1 MLECQKEFVLL
12 CRCPT
17 KYMQCRVYGMRTDI
31 YMFKNKHSSLIQ
43 WTIAFSKKRNSSTFG
58 LGCKTKQH
66 KMVANIKC
74 DADDAYNLLDMAS
87 RNEKIDT
94 VPSIRSSVSYA
105 KGYLLNII
113 DLSRKI
119 LVKC

>member
-1 MLECQKEFVLL
+1 MSKRICIFVSLFGKIHAMSHIWKANSFIMYNKI
-12 CRCPT
+12 R
-17 KYMQCRVYGMRTDI
+17 
-31 YMFKNKHSSLIQ
+31 KHSSLIQ

-94 VPSIRSSVSYA
+94 VPSIRSNVSYA

-113 DLSRKI
+113 DLSRRI

>member
-1 MLECQKEFVLL
+1 MSKRICTFVPMSYEIYAMS
-12 CRCPT
+12 RIWDE
-17 KYMQCRVYGMRTDI
+17 DI
-31 YMFKNKHSSLIQ
+31 YFMLNNKHSSLIQ